1 MGTCICPKLGV
12 YCSVYCFRRDPTHTS
27 YKMMGPG
34 PIMVLS
40 QNTKRDSGKKVQ
52 LENINAGKTIA
63 DVIRTCLGPRAMLK
77 MLMDPMGGIVMT
89 NDGNAI
95 LREITV
101 QHPAAKTMIEI
112 ARTQDEE
119 VGDGTT
125 SVIVLA
131 AEMLGVSHQFLEE
144 KIHPTVI
151 IQAYRQALEDSVNLL
166 REKVATPIDL
176 TDKVAVRKVIQS
188 CVGTKFISK
197 WSDLACDIAMDAVKT
212 VTMAVGEKK
221 EIDIKRYAKV
231 EKIPG
236 DTIEDSAVLKGV
248 MFNKDV
254 THPKMKRK
262 IENPRILLLDCNL
275 EYKKGESQT
284 NIEIMNEGDFSKIL
298 EQEEAYIKKICDE
311 ITAFKPDLVIT
322 EKGVS
327 DLAQHFFN
335 KAGITAIRRLRKSD
349 NLRVARACGAT
360 IVNRPDEIS
369 EEDIGT
375 GAGLFEVRKIGDEYF
390 TFIEQCKDPKACT
403 ILLRG
408 ASKDTLNEVE
418 RNLKDALNVA
428 RNLYQGPALVP
439 GGGATEME
447 VAHLLTQKAKTLK
460 GVVQWPYKAVASALE
475 VIPRT
480 LAQNCGA
487 NTIRSLTA
495 LRAKH
500 AKEEEK
506 NVNWGIN
513 GETGELADMSAL
525 GIWEPLSVKLQVFK
539 TAIETAILLL
549 RIDDIVSG
557 SKKKGDGGQGPAVD
571 HGAAPPDMPE
581 M

>member
-1 MGTCICPKLGV
+1 
-12 YCSVYCFRRDPTHTS
+12 
-27 YKMMGPG
+27 
-34 PIMVLS
+34 
-40 QNTKRDSGKKVQ
+40 
-52 LENINAGKTIA
+52 
-63 DVIRTCLGPRAMLK
+63 
-77 MLMDPMGGIVMT
+77 MGGIVMT

-125 SVIVLA
+125 SVIILA
-131 AEMLGVSHQFLEE
+131 AEVLGISHQFLEE

-151 IQAYRQALEDSVNLL
+151 IQAYRQALEDSVTMI
-166 REKVATPIDL
+166 RDVVATPIDL
-176 TDKVAVRKVIQS
+176 DDKVAVRKVIES

-197 WSDLACDIAMDAVKT
+197 WSDMACDIAMEAVKT
-212 VTMAVGEKK
+212 VTVESQGGKR

-231 EKIPG
+231 EKLPG
-236 DTIEDSAVLKGV
+236 GAIEDSRVLRGV

-254 THPKMKRK
+254 VHPKMKRR
-262 IENPRILLLDCNL
+262 IENPRVLLLDCNL

-284 NIEIMNEGDFSKIL
+284 NIEIVNEADFSKIL
-298 EQEEAYIKKICDE
+298 ELEEAYIKKICDE
-311 ITAFKPDLVIT
+311 IIAHKPDLIIT

-327 DLAQHFFN
+327 DLAQHFLM
-335 KAGITAIRRLRKSD
+335 KADITVIRRLRKTD
-349 NLRVARACGAT
+349 NLRVARATGAT
-360 IVNRPDEIS
+360 IVNRTEEIS
-369 EEDIGT
+369 DSDIGL

-390 TFIEQCKDPKACT
+390 TFIEDCKDPKACT

-408 ASKDTLNEVE
+408 ASKDILNEVE
-418 RNLKDALNVA
+418 RNLQDALHVA
-428 RNLYQGPALVP
+428 RNIHLSPQLVY
-439 GGGATEME
+439 GGGAVEME
-447 VAHLLTQKAKTLK
+447 VSHLLMEK
-460 GVVQWPYKAVASALE
+460 GKSMSGVLQWPYRAAAAALE

-480 LAQNCGA
+480 LANNCGA
-487 NTIRSLTA
+487 NPIRSLTA

-500 AKEEEK
+500 ALEAEK

-513 GETGELADMSAL
+513 GESGELTDMSTL

-557 SKKKGDGGQGPAVD
+557 SKKRGEAEGPAVN
-571 HGAAPPDMPE
+571 HAPDPGMMGE
-581 M
+581 Q